1 MADGRWQLADGRWQ
15 NRAFENRD
23 FVIVQSSSPVHISV
37 IRHLPSAIM
46 KFLPALLVL
55 ATLAHA
61 QVPVGRA
68 DVITAALARG
78 PRVALARADSAA
90 ARAQLSLAR
99 QFENPT
105 FGASYSKSTP
115 QNHFSFDVP
124 LDYPW
129 LRSARV
135 GAAQSGLGA
144 ASYRCAFERAA
155 ITFVAD
161 TTYTRAIA
169 ANRRSDLSRRTSAD
183 ADSLLVLATLRR
195 DAGDASELDVQLAR
209 VNAGQLANV
218 AARDSLDA
226 ITQLLVVQ
234 AVMGL
239 PADAPTIALADTL
252 DAGVAAPDSAQG
264 TQLLVAAAEE
274 ELRAADQLLTLE
286 RRRLFAA
293 PALSLGWEQRDP
305 TGSETGTLPT
315 IGVSLPL
322 PLFNQNRGAILAA
335 QAQRDRSQAA
345 LALSRI
351 EGAAQLASARRGATL
366 ARQRVARSQ
375 RLLDGAARVASLS
388 LLAYREGAVGLP
400 SVLESLRTSREAAVT
415 YVDDL
420 AGARNAAGVV
430 RLLTLTAN
438 GTRP

>member
-1 MADGRWQLADGRWQ
+1 MKPSLLSCLAGVALAGAAA
-15 NRAFENRD
+15 RA
-23 FVIVQSSSPVHISV
+23 QQPVTRSG
-37 IRHLPSAIM
+37 AI
-46 KFLPALLVL
+46 
-55 ATLAHA
+55 
-61 QVPVGRA
+61 
-68 DVITAALARG
+68 DAALARG
-78 PRVALARADSAA
+78 PRIALARADSVA

-105 FGASYSKSTP
+105 FGASYSRSAP
-115 QNHFSFDVP
+115 QNHFSLDVP

-135 GAAQSGLGA
+135 GSAQSGLGA
-144 ASYRCAFERAA
+144 ASYRFAFERAA
-155 ITFVAD
+155 VSFVAD
-161 TTYTRAIA
+161 TAYTRAIA
-169 ANRRSDLSRRTSAD
+169 ANRRADISRRTAVD

-195 DAGDASELDVQLAR
+195 DAGDASELDVQLAS

-226 ITQLLVVQ
+226 ITTLLAVQ

-239 PADAPTIALADTL
+239 PAAVPTIALADSL
-252 DAGVAAPDSAQG
+252 DAGVAMPDSAAG

-274 ELRAADQLLTLE
+274 DLRSADQSLTLE

-293 PALSLGWEQRDP
+293 PSLSVGWEQRDP

-315 IGVSLPL
+315 VGVSVPL
-322 PLFNQNRGAILAA
+322 PLFNQNSGAILAA
-335 QAQRDRSQAA
+335 QAQRDRAQAA
-345 LALSRI
+345 LALWRI
-351 EGAAQLASARRGATL
+351 EGAAQLASARREAML

-375 RLLDGAARVASLS
+375 RLVDGAARVASLS

-400 SVLESLRTSREAAVT
+400 SVLEALRTSREAVAQ
-415 YVDDL
+415 YLDDL
-420 AGARNAAGVV
+420 VAARNTAGVV

-438 GTRP
+438 GTKP